1 MEEAVKEI
9 IERKTGKKISSET
22 NLFDISDDSL
32 GMMELIAEIEEKLKI
47 RFKEQELLDL
57 ETVGDLM
64 EVIRR

>member
-9 IERKTGKKISSET
+9 IERKTGKKIGSET

-47 RFKEQELLDL
+47 RLKEQDLLEL
-57 ETVGDLM
+57 ETVGDLL
-64 EVIRR
+64 ELLR